1 MKDKY
6 YLLFKTGDAE
16 LRALKHTNID
26 FSRVIPIIELT
37 RGRKSKY
44 DKIGNISKRI
54 EKIAEIFC
62 GQKVCLDITS
72 AASLGN
78 PEIDELYDPED
89 GYKNWVSF
97 LMELQSDGV
106 FEEIIPTILVDTE
119 DEKLTENLRTQVKRM
134 TSVFKSI
141 VYRNNIID
149 DGCYDDIDIISEYF
163 NNTDLNLNF
172 VIDCE
177 YVPTGAYPTTVE
189 LINTRISKIK
199 RKVPTANFII
209 VSTSFP
215 RYVSDIGNDDYDIFP
230 LNEIDIYNEVKKEH
244 PKVQYGDY
252 ASVNPIRN
260 DTVTMARGWIP
271 RIDVPTLQGIYYYR
285 IRNTIKDYA
294 LTYSRVAKKVYLDE
308 KFPHDMAGN
317 WGIKQ
322 IMICKEGD
330 SPGSSPSYWI
340 SVRISIFI
348 AMQLKHRFN

>member
-1 MKDKY
+1 MKGKY

-16 LRALKHTNID
+16 IRALKHTKFD
-26 FSRVIPIIELT
+26 FSKILPIIELT

-54 EKIAEIFC
+54 EKISEIFY
-62 GQKVCLDITS
+62 GQMICLDITS
-72 AASLGN
+72 EATLSN
-78 PEIDELYDPED
+78 PEIDELYDPKD

-97 LMELQSDGV
+97 LMELESDGI

-119 DEKLTENLRTQVKRM
+119 DENLSKNLRIQVEKM
-134 TSVFKSI
+134 TTVFKSI

-149 DGCYDDIDIISEYF
+149 DGCYDDIDIVAEYF
-163 NNTDLNLNF
+163 NDTDINLNF

-189 LINTRISKIK
+189 LINTRISKI
-199 RKVPTANFII
+199 RSKVPKANFII

-230 LNEIDIYNEVKKEH
+230 LNEIDIYDEVKKMH
-244 PKVQYGDY
+244 PTVKYGDY
-252 ASVNPIRN
+252 ASVNPVRN
-260 DTVTMARGWIP
+260 DTVVMARGWIP

-285 IRNTIKDYA
+285 IKNTAKDYA
-294 LTYSRVAKKVYLDE
+294 LTYTRVAKKVFEDE

-322 IMICKEGD
+322 IIICKEGD

-340 SVRISIFI
+340 SVRMSIFI
-348 AMQLKHRFN
+348 EMQLDNRFS